1 MGGKSLVFVL
11 MSASL
16 LIGVQS
22 MAASRLARVFSPLNV
37 VQFPN
42 DPCSSTGGA
51 NNGTCYTQGECTSRK
66 GVASGTC
73 AGGFGVCCVFVG
85 GCGTMVREN
94 STYFQ
99 GDATTMA
106 GGCSYQVCP
115 VSNDICQIRL
125 DFIMFNIAG
134 PDVSTTTTFS
144 TLNGNAVEMGGA
156 ASNMA
161 SNCITDSFSATDGS
175 GMGSNVICGDNTGQH
190 MYLSAE
196 GGCVKLMFQFGSMAM
211 GMGTAMAMRMWKIK
225 VSQISCQS
233 ELLAPQ
239 GCTQYITNPL
249 GMGMVQTF
257 NFNGGQHL
265 ANQNQNICIRREGVN
280 CRLCFSSVAATDFA
294 VSGLSTKTMG
304 STKGCCGYGATGT
317 GVNGKDCVTIP
328 GAKNAAG
335 LFVSPKFCGRGGLV
349 TVDMMAAASVCTTT
363 IPFSVRFISDDFE
376 FAGAINEATVMD
388 KGFKL
393 SYMQDAVMCV

>member
-22 MAASRLARVFSPLNV
+22 MAASRLAR
-37 VQFPN
+37 
-42 DPCSSTGGA
+42 
-51 NNGTCYTQGECTSRK
+51 
-66 GVASGTC
+66 
-73 AGGFGVCCVFVG
+73 VFVG

-115 VSNDICQIRL
+115 IRL

-225 VSQISCQS
+225 
-233 ELLAPQ
+233 
-239 GCTQYITNPL
+239 
-249 GMGMVQTF
+249 
-257 NFNGGQHL
+257 
-265 ANQNQNICIRREGVN
+265 
-280 CRLCFSSVAATDFA
+280 
-294 VSGLSTKTMG
+294 
-304 STKGCCGYGATGT
+304 GCCGYGATGT